1 MGDLQE
7 YLKDKLS
14 EFNKTY
20 NAEYHLNSYFD
31 RHIKSQWK
39 EDYKRVQGQW
49 QSVKSIS
56 DVQRYVNGF
65 AATVKQY
72 QNIKGLFSDAYD
84 MDLALYKAVSAIQ
97 KMAQCY
103 DFDDFDFHTFEKED
117 IDNMF
122 VALYQW
128 LEEMKNVNMRRAM
141 QD

>member
-1 MGDLQE
+1 MEDLQE

-39 EDYKRVQGQW
+39 NDYKRVQGQW

-56 DVQRYVNGF
+56 DVQGYVNGF
-65 AATVKQY
+65 VVTVKQY

-84 MDLALYKAVSAIQ
+84 MNLALYKAVSAIQ

-103 DFDDFDFHTFEKED
+103 DFDDFDFHTFGKED

-122 VALYQW
+122 AVLYQW
-128 LEEMKNVNMRRAM
+128 LEEMKNVNKRRAM

>member
-97 KMAQCY
+97 KMVQCY
-103 DFDDFDFHTFEKED
+103 DFDDFDFHKFGKED

>member
-1 MGDLQE
+1 MEG
-7 YLKDKLS
+7 
-14 EFNKTY
+14 
-20 NAEYHLNSYFD
+20 
-31 RHIKSQWK
+31 
-39 EDYKRVQGQW
+39 
-49 QSVKSIS
+49 
-56 DVQRYVNGF
+56 
-65 AATVKQY
+65 VKQY

-103 DFDDFDFHTFEKED
+103 DFDDFDFHTFGKED

-122 VALYQW
+122 AVLYQW

>member
-1 MGDLQE
+1 MEDLQE
-7 YLKDKLS
+7 YLRDKLS

-39 EDYKRVQGQW
+39 DDYKRVQGQW

-103 DFDDFDFHTFEKED
+103 DFDDFDFHTFGKED

-122 VALYQW
+122 TALYQW

>member
-1 MGDLQE
+1 MEDLQE

-39 EDYKRVQGQW
+39 DDYKRVQGQW

-56 DVQRYVNGF
+56 DVRRYVNGF

-72 QNIKGLFSDAYD
+72 QNVKGLFSDAYD

>member
-1 MGDLQE
+1 MEDLQE

-39 EDYKRVQGQW
+39 DDYKRVQGQW

-103 DFDDFDFHTFEKED
+103 DFDDFDFHTFGKED

-122 VALYQW
+122 AALYQW

>member
-1 MGDLQE
+1 M
-7 YLKDKLS
+7 S

-39 EDYKRVQGQW
+39 NDYKRVQGQW

-56 DVQRYVNGF
+56 DVQGYVNGF
-65 AATVKQY
+65 VVTVKQY

-84 MDLALYKAVSAIQ
+84 MNLALYKAVSAIQ

-103 DFDDFDFHTFEKED
+103 DFDDFDFHTFGKED

-122 VALYQW
+122 AVLYQW
-128 LEEMKNVNMRRAM
+128 LEEMKNVNKRRAM